1 MKKQELIQELE
12 DLKIDLI
19 DYFKDYNFDYTI
31 VDFDYTLED
40 NVDNIIEDI
49 QQSSEIIYYANA
61 IEFLK
66 ENDPSLQE
74 SLEVAS
80 EYGATLESI
89 NSEFLASILNARIK
103 TDEFYDSDFEEV
115 FEELQDLFCD
125 SENMIDNFEDYT
137 KKEIKEQ
144 IQLLKETLNR

>member
-1 MKKQELIQELE
+1 MKKQELVQELE
-12 DLKIDLI
+12 NLKIDLI

-31 VDFDYTLED
+31 VDFDCNLDD
-40 NVDNIIEDI
+40 NIDNIIENI
-49 QQSSEIIYYANA
+49 QLNSDIIYYSRA

-74 SLEVAS
+74 SLDIAC
-80 EYGATLESI
+80 EYGFTLKNL
-89 NSEFLASILNARIK
+89 NSEVLASLLNFKIN
-103 TDEFYDSDFEEV
+103 TDEFYNSDFDEK
-115 FEELQDLFCD
+115 FEQLKDLYID
-125 SENMIDNFEDYT
+125 SEYIIDNFKDYT